1 MGLSDK
7 LTFQADPCFDKNIFG
22 VFFDPLA
29 GQKTPQEIIVCSFLL
44 IVQYSIQYHADYTY
58 DERSKKRSPKGCDG
72 EAHLE

>member
-22 VFFDPLA
+22 AFFGPLA

-44 IVQYSIQYHADYTY
+44 IVQYSIQYHADHAD
-58 DERSKKRSPKGCDG
+58 DERSKKRSPKSGDT